1 MKELQTRINEPNEL
15 VQPTQAT
22 VEGLTDTI
30 TITTDEVVGYNGKI
44 QLRWSYE
51 ILGEVYTTNKELTQ
65 DELSRWLEV
74 IKETR

>member
-1 MKELQTRINEPNEL
+1 MKELQTRINQPNEL
-15 VQPTQAT
+15 VEPTQAT
-22 VEGLTDTI
+22 VEGLTETI
-30 TITTDEVVGYNGKI
+30 KITTDEVVGYNGKI

>member
-1 MKELQTRINEPNEL
+1 MKELQTRINQPNE
-15 VQPTQAT
+15 VVESTQGT
-22 VEGLTDTI
+22 TEGLTDTI
-30 TITTDEVVGYNGKI
+30 NITMDEVVGYNGKI

-65 DELSRWLEV
+65 GELDRWLKV

>member
-1 MKELQTRINEPNEL
+1 MKELQTRINQPNE
-15 VQPTQAT
+15 VVESTQGT
-22 VEGLTDTI
+22 TEGLTDTI
-30 TITTDEVVGYNGKI
+30 NITMDEVVGYNGKI

-65 DELSRWLEV
+65 WELDRWLKV